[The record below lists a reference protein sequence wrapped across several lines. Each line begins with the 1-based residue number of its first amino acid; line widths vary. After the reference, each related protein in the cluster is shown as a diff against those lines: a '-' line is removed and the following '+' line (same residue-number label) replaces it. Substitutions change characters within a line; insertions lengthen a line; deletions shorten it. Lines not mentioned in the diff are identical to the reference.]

1 MKKTFPLSFKYA
13 KNLITMLIGII
24 IYLVIGAIAFALIG
38 LAGSIGG
45 WIPVIG
51 EILGLVLKIV
61 SAIVELYV
69 LIGLIL
75 LILAFF
81 RIIK

>member
-13 KNLITMLIGII
+13 KNLITFIIGII
-24 IYLVIGAIAFALIG
+24 IYLIIGAIAFALIS
-38 LAGSIGG
+38 LAGTIGAM
-45 WIPVIG
+45 IPIAG
-51 EILGLVLKIV
+51 EIIILALKIV
-61 SAIVELYV
+61 SAVVELYV

-75 LILAFF
+75 LILAFL

>member
-13 KNLITMLIGII
+13 KNLITFIIGII
-24 IYLVIGAIAFALIG
+24 IYLIIGAIAFALIG
-38 LAGSIGG
+38 LAGTIGAM
-45 WIPVIG
+45 IPIAG
-51 EILGLVLKIV
+51 EIIILALKIV
-61 SAIVELYV
+61 SAVVELYV

-75 LILAFF
+75 LILAFL